1 MIPTPEAT
9 YAETVTTTAPVAP
22 AGSPRAAR
30 SRWSRMWHNL
40 GRDTRLVAPG
50 FFISLAAVIVLV
62 VLLTLSVGTAVIWVG
77 VLLLPVTLLVATAF
91 ANLSRRRATR
101 WGAPIAEVT
110 NRPRARGLRGWLGI
124 VAEGRRWTDLLF
136 ESVFALPVRIV
147 TFSVAVSWFVGAL
160 GGLSYFYWG
169 RFLPDDGSGL
179 LNLIVADWNRAPIVD
194 LGFSAE
200 ATFQFAAGLVLLV
213 TFPFVLHA
221 MARLEIAA
229 VTAGLAPRPAEA
241 TVTSQQTPAHA
252 TTVGAGDAWG
262 PAGSVSAAGAAA
274 PAASFT
280 ATEATPAVP
289 TSAGFASATV
299 GAAR

>member
-1 MIPTPEAT
+1 MIPTTEAA

-30 SRWSRMWHNL
+30 SRWSRMWRNL

-62 VLLTLSVGTAVIWVG
+62 VLFTLSVGTAVIWVG
-77 VLLLPVTLLVATAF
+77 VLLLPATLLVATAF

-179 LNLIVADWNRAPIVD
+179 LNLIVAGWNRAPVVD

-200 ATFQFAAGLVLLV
+200 ATFQFASGLILLV

-221 MARLEIAA
+221 MACLEIAA

-241 TVTSQQTPAHA
+241 TANSQQTPAHP
-252 TTVGAGDAWG
+252 TTVGAGEDWTPTG
-262 PAGSVSAAGAAA
+262 PVPAAGAAA
-274 PAASFT
+274 PVAPFT
-280 ATEATPAVP
+280 ATEAAPTAP
-289 TSAGFASATV
+289 TSAGFAETAT